1 MQLMEIIEN
10 SDLEPKNLT
19 VEELFHV
26 LLHALGFSFKIKGT
40 KYLEEFFSLVYET
53 YTNPCDIE
61 SFKMY
66 EVIARNNNTTV
77 ASVSRQIIYS
87 ITTAWDK
94 GNHQL
99 QNELFAPIIDTEK
112 GKPTVHE
119 FTGLMMELFKQ
130 L

>member
-10 SDLEPKNLT
+10 SELEPQNLT
-19 VEELFHV
+19 VEELFHIV
-26 LLHALGFSFKIKGT
+26 LHELGFSFKIKGT
-40 KYLEEFFSLVYET
+40 QYLKEFFFLVYET
-53 YTNPCDIE
+53 YENPCDVE

-94 GNHQL
+94 GNPRL
-99 QNELFAPIIDTEK
+99 QNELFASTIDPEK

-119 FTGLMMELFKQ
+119 FVGLMMELLKQ
-130 L
+130 